1 MKTSNKLLE
10 ILDFEAFS
18 LANALLAIWAV
29 SAVDQRKKKSW
40 QPIWSV
46 CMLKKTLGSIFA
58 GLTLYVKHTSI
69 NNSTDWV
76 I

>member
-29 SAVDQRKKKSW
+29 NVAPGK
-40 QPIWSV
+40 
-46 CMLKKTLGSIFA
+46 
-58 GLTLYVKHTSI
+58 LYTE
-69 NNSTDWV
+69 
-76 I
+76 